1 MASAG
6 PYASLHLASL
16 QTDNH
21 ASTPPLSFLQDGCP
35 SCRPTNS
42 VKALKAKGVLPT
54 KWRQKPAGIDMN
66 RNYVTVTQCI
76 HVTDQGKSNW
86 RFQTYDVNKA
96 YHHSSCSCHEIR
108 LNILLPRLYQRHD
121 DVKWKMTT
129 KHRSIWR
136 HLNLFKTHYNNC
148 QWQYF
153 YYAINIRNISNSQVC
168 LLLNLLTWKYSLC
181 TIHLYR
187 ESEIVS

>member
-1 MASAG
+1 MHISDCCQFSGIHISQGSVPIYLRCGGIVKYEFVANLPVSQPVKEFWKSVNIWG
-6 PYASLHLASL
+6 SYGQEFSVLF
-16 QTDNH
+16 
-21 ASTPPLSFLQDGCP
+21 FL
-35 SCRPTNS
+35 RHS
-42 VKALKAKGVLPT
+42 V
-54 KWRQKPAGIDMN
+54 
-66 RNYVTVTQCI
+66 

-86 RFQTYDVNKA
+86 RFETYDVNKA

-121 DVKWKMTT
+121 DVKWKMTA
-129 KHRSIWR
+129 KHWSIWR

-148 QWQYF
+148 QCQYF